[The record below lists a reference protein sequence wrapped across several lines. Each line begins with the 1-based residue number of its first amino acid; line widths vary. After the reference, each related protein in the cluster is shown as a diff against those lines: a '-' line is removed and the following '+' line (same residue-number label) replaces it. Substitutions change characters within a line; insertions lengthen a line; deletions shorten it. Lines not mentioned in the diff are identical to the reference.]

1 MPTDSAAVGVRAMAG
16 VVGGA
21 TAADGW
27 AIPAGGGDVISRE
40 SPPLWISAPAAAA
53 AAARSAV
60 GAGRGAETGFDAGCA
75 GVRRRGAG
83 GRPVA
88 GAEGGRGGVARAA
101 AEGAAVGGAGGRDGV
116 GCGGRSRLPR
126 DPGGQRAHGDRRDRG
141 G

>member
-16 VVGGA
+16 AVGGA

-27 AIPAGGGDVISRE
+27 ATPAGGGDVISRK

-75 GVRRRGAG
+75 ALRGRRARVRPLAAPEAVTVWAAAAGAG
-83 GRPVA
+83 CRAIPAGSGRTA
-88 GAEGGRGGVARAA
+88 T
-101 AEGAAVGGAGGRDGV
+101 
-116 GCGGRSRLPR
+116 
-126 DPGGQRAHGDRRDRG
+126 
-141 G
+141 